1 MTRTS
6 DLKTVN
12 CTACG
17 AGLDVL
23 GGGRVTVHICPYC
36 GTELD
41 AQDSYKALRTFSD
54 LKRPDTP
61 FALGTKGKIHDVE
74 YTVIGTLE
82 HTETYKGRK
91 WVWVDHQL
99 YSPTHGYAFLTLEDG
114 YVTFARRYR
123 RPGWLSEHQVERA
136 ETRPQVQVDGEAFTY
151 YETTTSAITFAE
163 GEFTWN
169 PAIGD
174 KSTAVSVLGEDSM
187 LDFSQTGTERETFR
201 SVLLPRAE
209 VEASFGVK
217 LPKVTAKWH
226 PLSPFKGGKNF
237 AFVRNWSAGFA
248 ALCLVLSV
256 VFGMS
261 SGQPVLE
268 EVGMPV
274 VGLPVEIPF
283 EVTQPNHLVEI
294 AIAADVNNSW
304 ASIGLEVTGPD
315 DEVLFETGRTVE
327 AYHGR
332 DSEGSWSEG
341 SGRANL
347 RFVPEVAG
355 TYKVTLGDAESGVWS
370 DGTASKPNVA
380 VSRLD
385 LRIREGQMS
394 GFGLS
399 MLTVLFGLIA
409 GWQMLRRHRYNTG
422 RRWRGSDWSDED

>member
-12 CTACG
+12 CTSCG

-41 AQDSYKALRTFSD
+41 AQDSYKALRKFSD
-54 LKRPDTP
+54 LKRPETP
-61 FALGTKGKIHDVE
+61 FALGIKGKIHGVD

-82 HTETYKGRK
+82 HTETYRGRT
-91 WVWVDHQL
+91 WVWVDHQM
-99 YSPTHGYAFLTLEDG
+99 YSPTHGYAFITLEDG
-114 YVTFARRYR
+114 FVTFSRRYR

-136 ETRPQVQVDGEAFTY
+136 ETKPRVVVGGETY
-151 YETTTSAITFAE
+151 IYYATSTSAITYAE

-174 KSTAVSVLGEDSM
+174 KSTSVSVFGKDSM
-187 LDFSQTGTERETFR
+187 LDFSQSGTERETYR
-201 SVLLPRAE
+201 STFLPRAE

-217 LPKVTAKWH
+217 LPKLRKKVH
-226 PLSPFKGGKNF
+226 PLQPFKGGKHY
-237 AFVRNWSAGFA
+237 AFVRNWSAGIAGF
-248 ALCLVLSV
+248 CLVLSL

-261 SGQPVLE
+261 SGRPVLTE
-268 EVGMPV
+268 IGMPI

-294 AIAADVNNSW
+294 AIAADVKNSW

-315 DEVLFETGRTVE
+315 DQILFETGRTVE

-347 RFVPEVAG
+347 RFVPQTAG
-355 TYKVTLGDAESGVWS
+355 IYKVTLGDPESGVWS
-370 DGTASKPNVA
+370 DGTASPPKVP

-394 GFGLS
+394 GVGPGILAVVFGL
-399 MLTVLFGLIA
+399 LA
-409 GWQMLRRHRYNTG
+409 GWQFLRRLRHKNG
-422 RRWRGSDWSDED
+422 QWRGSDWTDED

>member
-1 MTRTS
+1 MTRAS

-12 CTACG
+12 CTSCG

-41 AQDSYKALRTFSD
+41 AQDSYKALRTFAD

-61 FALGTKGKIHDVE
+61 FTLGMKGLIQGVE

-82 HTETYKGRK
+82 HTETYNGRK
-91 WVWVDHQL
+91 WVWVDHQM

-114 YVTFARRYR
+114 FVTFSRRYR
-123 RPGWLSEHQVERA
+123 HPGWLSENQVERA
-136 ETRPQVQVDGEAFTY
+136 EVKPRLMVGGESYVY
-151 YETTTSAITFAE
+151 YATSTSAVTYAE

-174 KSTAVSVLGEDSM
+174 KSTSVSVLGDTSM
-187 LDFSQTGTERETFR
+187 LDFSQSGTERETYR
-201 SVLLPRAE
+201 SSFFPRAE
-209 VEASFGVK
+209 VEASFGIK
-217 LPKVTAKWH
+217 LPKLTKKVH
-226 PLSPFKGGKNF
+226 PLQPFKGGKNF
-237 AFVRNWSAGFA
+237 AFIRNWSAGIAGF
-248 ALCLVLSV
+248 CLILSM

-261 SGQPVLE
+261 SGDPVLNE
-268 EVGMPV
+268 IGMPV

-283 EVTQPNHLVEI
+283 EVTKPDQLVEI
-294 AIAADVNNSW
+294 AIAADVKNSW
-304 ASIGLEVTGPD
+304 ASIGLEVTGPN
-315 DEVLFETGRTVE
+315 DEVLFEAGRTVE

-347 RFVPEVAG
+347 RFVPQTAG

-370 DGTASKPNVA
+370 DGTAATPKVA

-394 GFGLS
+394 GVGLGFLAVVFGL
-399 MLTVLFGLIA
+399 LA
-409 GWQMLRRHRYNTG
+409 GWQFLRKLRHSNG
-422 RRWRGSDWSDED
+422 RWRGSDWTDED